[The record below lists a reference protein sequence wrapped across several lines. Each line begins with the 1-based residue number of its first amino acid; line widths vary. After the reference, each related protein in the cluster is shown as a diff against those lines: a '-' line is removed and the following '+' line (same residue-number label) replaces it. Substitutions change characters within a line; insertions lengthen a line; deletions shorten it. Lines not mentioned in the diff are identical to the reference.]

1 MGVLALATLP
11 SAVPFTVFVK
21 SSVGRSTAVDAPH
34 WLHAPAARSVPLRTS
49 SLHMS
54 SMIAPPKTP
63 IRKKRLG
70 GGGNDDGLRKLSVE
84 EYQKTLGVWLND
96 WKKRNNGKEMSSLS
110 HPDVDLINR
119 MLEEASELSDNGRTP
134 KFALGLFH
142 NGRVVSLAV
151 VELLRRKMPWT
162 LCIDVLHSHP
172 KFGKKTSRTMLSE
185 LRTMAEENALQLDL
199 TPLKE
204 IDALAPYILEYSV
217 QIEAP
222 PPTSDDPNINE
233 YRKVIA
239 KFPSL
244 VLDGLPEH
252 ADLGPYWY
260 SAKLPDGVEFFFKRR
275 R

>member
-1 MGVLALATLP
+1 
-11 SAVPFTVFVK
+11 
-21 SSVGRSTAVDAPH
+21 
-34 WLHAPAARSVPLRTS
+34 
-49 SLHMS
+49 
-54 SMIAPPKTP
+54 
-63 IRKKRLG
+63 
-70 GGGNDDGLRKLSVE
+70 
-84 EYQKTLGVWLND
+84 
-96 WKKRNNGKEMSSLS
+96 
-110 HPDVDLINR
+110 
-119 MLEEASELSDNGRTP
+119 
-134 KFALGLFH
+134 
-142 NGRVVSLAV
+142 
-151 VELLRRKMPWT
+151 
-162 LCIDVLHSHP
+162 
-172 KFGKKTSRTMLSE
+172 
-185 LRTMAEENALQLDL
+185 MAEENALQLDL